1 MNNWKIWAATLL
13 TAFLFGALAS
23 YFVVKGHLQDKL
35 EDLTPEV
42 IHVIKRDTLRLNTP
56 ILREIHK
63 VTHDTIKIV
72 MNDTIVRRDT
82 IYLEREQR
90 VYEDDDYK
98 AFVSGFQPRLDS
110 IYVYPKTIY
119 ETKVSTRK
127 EWRRFT
133 YGVQA
138 GVGLV
143 MPFSFSLSSSLSSSP
158 SLGVYVGVGIGYNF

>member
-1 MNNWKIWAATLL
+1 MNNLKIWAVSIL

-23 YFVVKGHLQDKL
+23 YFAVKGHFQAKL
-35 EDLTPEV
+35 ATLTPEV
-42 IHVIKRDTLRLNTP
+42 IRVVVKRDTLRLNP
-56 ILREIHK
+56 VLREIHK

-90 VYEDDDYK
+90 VYEDEEYK

-133 YGVQA
+133 YGVQVGM
-138 GVGLV
+138 GVV
-143 MPFSFSLSSSLSSSP
+143 MPFTSSP
-158 SLGVYVGVGIGYNF
+158 SFGGYVGVGIGYNF

>member
-1 MNNWKIWAATLL
+1 MNNWKIWAVTLL

-23 YFVVKGHLQDKL
+23 YFAVKGHFQATLAT
-35 EDLTPEV
+35 LTPEAIQV
-42 IHVIKRDTLRLNTP
+42 VVKRDTLRLNP

-90 VYEDDDYK
+90 VYEDAEYK

-127 EWRRFT
+127 EWRQFT
-133 YGVQA
+133 YGVQV
-138 GVGLV
+138 GVGVV
-143 MPFSFSLSSSLSSSP
+143 MPFTSSP
-158 SLGVYVGVGIGYNF
+158 SFGGYVGIGIGYNF

>member
-1 MNNWKIWAATLL
+1 MNNLKIWAVSIL
-13 TAFLFGALAS
+13 TAFLFGSLAS
-23 YFVVKGHLQDKL
+23 YFAVKGHFQAKL
-35 EDLTPEV
+35 ATLTPEV
-42 IHVIKRDTLRLNTP
+42 IQVVKRDTLRLNSP

-90 VYEDDDYK
+90 VYEDDEYK

-127 EWRRFT
+127 EWGQFT
-133 YGVQA
+133 YGVQV
-138 GVGLV
+138 GVGVV
-143 MPFSFSLSSSLSSSP
+143 MPFNSSP
-158 SLGVYVGVGIGYNF
+158 SFGGYLGFGIGYNF

>member
-1 MNNWKIWAATLL
+1 MNNLKIWAVSIL

-23 YFVVKGHLQDKL
+23 YFAVKGHFQAKL
-35 EDLTPEV
+35 ATLAPKEIQV
-42 IHVIKRDTLRLNTP
+42 VKRDTLRLNSP

-82 IYLEREQR
+82 VYLEREQR
-90 VYEDDDYK
+90 VYEDDEYK

-127 EWRRFT
+127 EWRQFT
-133 YGVQA
+133 YGVQV
-138 GVGLV
+138 GVGVV
-143 MPFSFSLSSSLSSSP
+143 MPFNSSP
-158 SLGVYVGVGIGYNF
+158 SFGGYVGIGIGYNF

>member
-1 MNNWKIWAATLL
+1 MNNWKIWAVSIL

-23 YFVVKGHLQDKL
+23 YFAVKGHFQAKL
-35 EDLTPEV
+35 ATLTPEAIQV
-42 IHVIKRDTLRLNTP
+42 VVKRDTLRLNP

-90 VYEDDDYK
+90 VYEDKEYK

-127 EWRRFT
+127 EWRRCT
-133 YGVQA
+133 YGVQV
-138 GVGLV
+138 GVGVL
-143 MPFSFSLSSSLSSSP
+143 MPFNSSP
-158 SLGVYVGVGIGYNF
+158 SFGGYVGVGIGYNF

>member
-1 MNNWKIWAATLL
+1 MNNLKIWAVSIL

-23 YFVVKGHLQDKL
+23 YFAVKGHFQAKL
-35 EDLTPEV
+35 ATLTPKE
-42 IHVIKRDTLRLNTP
+42 IQVIKRDTLRLNSP

-82 IYLEREQR
+82 VYLEREQR
-90 VYEDDDYK
+90 VYEDDEYK

-127 EWRRFT
+127 EWRQFT
-133 YGVQA
+133 YGVQV
-138 GVGLV
+138 GVGVV
-143 MPFSFSLSSSLSSSP
+143 MPFNSSP
-158 SLGVYVGVGIGYNF
+158 SFGGYVGIGIGYNF

>member
-1 MNNWKIWAATLL
+1 MNNLKIWAVSIL

-23 YFVVKGHLQDKL
+23 YFAVKGHFQAKL
-35 EDLTPEV
+35 ATLTPEV
-42 IHVIKRDTLRLNTP
+42 IRVVVKRDTLRLNP
-56 ILREIHK
+56 VLREIHK

-90 VYEDDDYK
+90 VYEDKEYK

-133 YGVQA
+133 YGVQVGM
-138 GVGLV
+138 GVV
-143 MPFSFSLSSSLSSSP
+143 MPFNSSP
-158 SLGVYVGVGIGYNF
+158 SFGGYLGFGIGYNF

>member
-1 MNNWKIWAATLL
+1 ML

-23 YFVVKGHLQDKL
+23 YFAVKGHFQAELAT
-35 EDLTPEV
+35 LTPEV
-42 IHVIKRDTLRLNTP
+42 IRIVKRDTLRLNSP
-56 ILREIHK
+56 ALREIHK
-63 VTHDTIKIV
+63 FTHDTIKIV

-90 VYEDDDYK
+90 IYEDEEYK

-143 MPFSFSLSSSLSSSP
+143 MPFTSSP
-158 SLGVYVGVGIGYNF
+158 SFGGYVGIGIGYNF

>member
-1 MNNWKIWAATLL
+1 MNSWKGWAVALV
-13 TAFLFGALAS
+13 TAFLLGGTIS
-23 YFVVKGHLQDKL
+23 YYAVKGHFQAKL
-35 EDLTPEV
+35 EGLTPEV
-42 IHVIKRDTLRLNTP
+42 IQVIKRDTLRLNEP

-90 VYEDDDYK
+90 VYEDEDYK

-127 EWRRFT
+127 GWRRFT
-133 YGVQA
+133 YGVQV
-138 GVGLV
+138 GVGVV
-143 MPFSFSLSSSLSSSP
+143 MPFTSSP
-158 SLGVYVGVGIGYNF
+158 SFGGYVGVGIGYNF

>member
-1 MNNWKIWAATLL
+1 MNNLKIWAVSIL

-23 YFVVKGHLQDKL
+23 YFAVKGHFQAKL
-35 EDLTPEV
+35 ATLTPEV
-42 IHVIKRDTLRLNTP
+42 IQVVKRDTLRLNSP

-90 VYEDDDYK
+90 VYEDEEYK

-127 EWRRFT
+127 EWRQFT
-133 YGVQA
+133 YGVQV
-138 GVGLV
+138 GVGVV
-143 MPFSFSLSSSLSSSP
+143 MPFNSSP
-158 SLGVYVGVGIGYNF
+158 SFGGYVGIGIGYNF

>member
-1 MNNWKIWAATLL
+1 MNNWKIWAVTLL
-13 TAFLFGALAS
+13 TAFLFGTLAS
-23 YFVVKGHLQDKL
+23 YFAVKGHFQAKL
-35 EDLTPEV
+35 ATLTPEV
-42 IHVIKRDTLRLNTP
+42 IRVVVKRDTLRLNP
-56 ILREIHK
+56 VLREIHK

-90 VYEDDDYK
+90 VYEDEEYK

-133 YGVQA
+133 YGMQVGM
-138 GVGLV
+138 GVV
-143 MPFSFSLSSSLSSSP
+143 MPFNSSP
-158 SLGVYVGVGIGYNF
+158 SFGGYVGVGIGYNF

>member
-1 MNNWKIWAATLL
+1 ML

-23 YFVVKGHLQDKL
+23 YFAVKGHLQDKL

-56 ILREIHK
+56 VLREIHK

-72 MNDTIVRRDT
+72 LNDTIVRRDT

-90 VYEDDDYK
+90 VYEDEEYK

-119 ETKVSTRK
+119 ETRFATQN
-127 EWRRFT
+127 EWRRITF
-133 YGVQA
+133 GLQV
-138 GVGLV
+138 GVGGVIPL
-143 MPFSFSLSSSLSSSP
+143 FSSSDP
-158 SLGVYVGVGIGYNF
+158 SLGAYIGVGIGFRF

>member
-1 MNNWKIWAATLL
+1 MNNWKIWAVTLL

-23 YFVVKGHLQDKL
+23 YFAVKGHFQAKL
-35 EDLTPEV
+35 ATLTPKEIQV
-42 IHVIKRDTLRLNTP
+42 VVKRDTLRLNP
-56 ILREIHK
+56 VLREIHK

-90 VYEDDDYK
+90 VYEDEEYK

-133 YGVQA
+133 YGVQVGM
-138 GVGLV
+138 GVV
-143 MPFSFSLSSSLSSSP
+143 MPFTSSP
-158 SLGVYVGVGIGYNF
+158 SFGGYVGIGIGYNF

>member
-1 MNNWKIWAATLL
+1 MNNWKIWAVTLL

-23 YFVVKGHLQDKL
+23 YFAVKGHFQAKL
-35 EDLTPEV
+35 ATLTPEV
-42 IHVIKRDTLRLNTP
+42 IQVVVKRDTLRLNP

-90 VYEDDDYK
+90 VYEDEEYK

-133 YGVQA
+133 YGVQVGM
-138 GVGLV
+138 GVV
-143 MPFSFSLSSSLSSSP
+143 VPFTSSP
-158 SLGVYVGVGIGYNF
+158 SFGGYVGVGIGYNF

>member
-1 MNNWKIWAATLL
+1 MNNLKIWAVTLL

-23 YFVVKGHLQDKL
+23 YFAVKGHFQAKL

-42 IHVIKRDTLRLNTP
+42 IQVIKRDTLRLNTP
-56 ILREIHK
+56 VLREIHK

-90 VYEDDDYK
+90 IYEDEDYK

-127 EWRRFT
+127 EWRQFT
-133 YGVQA
+133 YGVQV
-138 GVGLV
+138 GVGVV
-143 MPFSFSLSSSLSSSP
+143 MPFNSSP
-158 SLGVYVGVGIGYNF
+158 AFGGYLGFGIGYNF

>member
-1 MNNWKIWAATLL
+1 MNNLKIWAVSIL

-23 YFVVKGHLQDKL
+23 YFAVKGHFQAKL
-35 EDLTPEV
+35 ATLTPEAIQV
-42 IHVIKRDTLRLNTP
+42 VVKRDTLRLKP

-90 VYEDDDYK
+90 VYEDEEYK
-98 AFVSGFQPRLDS
+98 AFVSGFQPSLDS

-133 YGVQA
+133 YGVQV
-138 GVGLV
+138 GVGV
-143 MPFSFSLSSSLSSSP
+143 VKPFNSSP
-158 SLGVYVGVGIGYNF
+158 SFGGYVGIGIGYNF

>member
-1 MNNWKIWAATLL
+1 MNNLKIWAVSIL

-23 YFVVKGHLQDKL
+23 YFAVEGHFQAELAT
-35 EDLTPEV
+35 LTPEV
-42 IHVIKRDTLRLNTP
+42 IQVVKRDTLRLNSP
-56 ILREIHK
+56 ALREIHK

-90 VYEDDDYK
+90 VYADKEYK

-133 YGVQA
+133 YGMQV
-138 GVGLV
+138 GVGVV
-143 MPFSFSLSSSLSSSP
+143 MPFTSSP
-158 SLGVYVGVGIGYNF
+158 SFGGYVGVGIGYNF

>member
-1 MNNWKIWAATLL
+1 MNNLKIWAVSIL
-13 TAFLFGALAS
+13 TAFLFGVLAS
-23 YFVVKGHLQDKL
+23 YFALKGYFQAKL
-35 EDLTPEV
+35 GALTPEV
-42 IHVIKRDTLRLNTP
+42 IQVVKRDTLRLNSP
-56 ILREIHK
+56 VLREIHK

-90 VYEDDDYK
+90 VYEDEDYK

-133 YGVQA
+133 YGMQV
-138 GVGLV
+138 GVGVV
-143 MPFSFSLSSSLSSSP
+143 MPFTSSP
-158 SLGVYVGVGIGYNF
+158 SFGGYVGIGIGYNF

>member
-1 MNNWKIWAATLL
+1 MNNLKIWAVTLL

-23 YFVVKGHLQDKL
+23 YFAVKGHFQAKL

-42 IHVIKRDTLRLNTP
+42 IQVVKRDTLRVNTP

-82 IYLEREQR
+82 IYLEMEQR
-90 VYEDDDYK
+90 VYEDEEYK

-127 EWRRFT
+127 EWRQFT
-133 YGVQA
+133 YGVQL
-138 GVGLV
+138 GVGVV
-143 MPFSFSLSSSLSSSP
+143 MPFNSSP
-158 SLGVYVGVGIGYNF
+158 SFGGYLGFGIGYNF

>member
-1 MNNWKIWAATLL
+1 MNNLKIWAVSIL

-23 YFVVKGHLQDKL
+23 YFALKGYFQAKL
-35 EDLTPEV
+35 GALTPEV
-42 IHVIKRDTLRLNTP
+42 IQVVKRDTLRLNSP

-90 VYEDDDYK
+90 VYEDEEYK

-127 EWRRFT
+127 EWRQFT
-133 YGVQA
+133 YGVQV
-138 GVGLV
+138 GVGVV
-143 MPFSFSLSSSLSSSP
+143 MPFNSSP
-158 SLGVYVGVGIGYNF
+158 SFGGYVGIGIGYNF

>member
-1 MNNWKIWAATLL
+1 MNNWKIWAVSIL

-23 YFVVKGHLQDKL
+23 YFAVKGHFQAKL
-35 EDLTPEV
+35 ATLTPEV
-42 IHVIKRDTLRLNTP
+42 IQVVKRDTLRLNST

-90 VYEDDDYK
+90 VYEDEEYK

-119 ETKVSTRK
+119 ETKASTRK

-138 GVGLV
+138 GVGVV
-143 MPFSFSLSSSLSSSP
+143 MPFTSSP
-158 SLGVYVGVGIGYNF
+158 SFGGYVGIGIGYNF

>member
-1 MNNWKIWAATLL
+1 MNNWKIWAVTLL

-23 YFVVKGHLQDKL
+23 YFAVKGHFQAELAT
-35 EDLTPEV
+35 LTPEV
-42 IHVIKRDTLRLNTP
+42 IQVVVKRDTLRLNP
-56 ILREIHK
+56 VLRAIHK

-90 VYEDDDYK
+90 VYEDEEYK

-138 GVGLV
+138 GVGVV
-143 MPFSFSLSSSLSSSP
+143 MPFNSSP
-158 SLGVYVGVGIGYNF
+158 SFGGYVGVGIGYNF

>member
-1 MNNWKIWAATLL
+1 MNNWKIWAVAIL

-23 YFVVKGHLQDKL
+23 YFAVKGHFQAKL
-35 EDLTPEV
+35 ATLTPEAIQV
-42 IHVIKRDTLRLNTP
+42 VVKRDTLRLKP

-90 VYEDDDYK
+90 VYEDKEYK

-133 YGVQA
+133 YGVQVGM
-138 GVGLV
+138 GVV
-143 MPFSFSLSSSLSSSP
+143 MPFTSSP
-158 SLGVYVGVGIGYNF
+158 SFGGYVGVGIGYNF

>member
-1 MNNWKIWAATLL
+1 MNNLKIWAVSIL

-23 YFVVKGHLQDKL
+23 YFAVKGHFQAKL
-35 EDLTPEV
+35 ATLTPKV
-42 IHVIKRDTLRLNTP
+42 IQVVKRDTLRLNSP

-90 VYEDDDYK
+90 VYEDEDYK

-127 EWRRFT
+127 EWRQFT
-133 YGVQA
+133 YGVQV
-138 GVGLV
+138 GVGVV
-143 MPFSFSLSSSLSSSP
+143 MPFNSSP
-158 SLGVYVGVGIGYNF
+158 SFGGYLGLGIGYNF